1 LSPLTVNVTTAIIF
15 KLKAPRL
22 ANVNQVLRVPY
33 ETNLDYL
40 EAQDW
45 VTVQFNDGKNI
56 YTSELLPDNTVKFVP
71 KILERLCV
79 SATLKGIVIDDSV
92 IWVIQSVKPQ
102 FRYYFLLL
110 DEIISL
116 L

>member
-1 LSPLTVNVTTAIIF
+1 VSGTIEF

-22 ANVNQVLRVPY
+22 ANVHQVLVVGY

-40 EAQDW
+40 EAQEW

-56 YTSELLPDNTVKFVP
+56 YTSQLLPDNSVRFVP
-71 KILERLCV
+71 TLLERLAV
-79 SATLKGIVIDDSV
+79 SATLKGSVIDDSV

-102 FRYYFLLL
+102 FRCVSCLIFS
-110 DEIISL
+110 IF
-116 L
+116 